1 VCERQRRD
9 EGGRGGREEQRFVC
23 ELLAR
28 IARGRTVNIEGVVV
42 KRRRKLFGVVSF
54 FFFFFFPL
62 KIMAD
67 ARYFGVAVDY
77 SPSSKYAFKW
87 AVDNVFRAGDVVIL
101 LFVNKDSRDGDAADL
116 WGAGGSRK
124 NNNNTAHLLSV
135 FFLSPPGCE
144 FCFFL
149 VISSLEEAPLRGTD
163 SSFTVV

>member
-1 VCERQRRD
+1 
-9 EGGRGGREEQRFVC
+9 
-23 ELLAR
+23 
-28 IARGRTVNIEGVVV
+28 
-42 KRRRKLFGVVSF
+42 
-54 FFFFFFPL
+54 
-62 KIMAD
+62 MAD

-124 NNNNTAHLLSV
+124 KKNNNTAHLLSV
-135 FFLSPPGCE
+135 FFLVFLPGCE

-163 SSFTVV
+163 SSFTLV